1 MKLDCS
7 WEKRKMLPCDRRGAM
22 VHVGDAVLVRDNF
35 PFSSKL
41 IQGNVEKLRVDG
53 EGNLIVK
60 VNRKWYRNPW
70 KLADK

>member
-1 MKLDCS
+1 MKPEYS
-7 WEKRKMLPCDRRGAM
+7 WEKRKKIPCDRRGAM

-35 PFSSKL
+35 PFGSRL
-41 IQGNVEKLRVDG
+41 ICGNVEKLRVDD
-53 EGNLIVK
+53 EGTLIVK